1 MSAISKK
8 ALLEVT
14 AKPSG
19 EPDYIRSHGNA
30 GVGARLRRLSER
42 IDRES
47 NAVYAHLGLHF
58 EQRWMGVLML
68 LDERGEMTVGE
79 LAEALRITQP
89 SVSQTLRSLQAA
101 RIVADKADRRDSR
114 RRIQRLSPKG
124 LQFIEQV
131 RPVWVALMQ
140 TAGDLDREGIDLLT
154 PIDRIEKLLDQKSVL
169 ERALGYLNVADVRIK
184 KGATGLPQ

>member
-1 MSAISKK
+1 MTAVSKK
-8 ALLEVT
+8 ALPEPT
-14 AKPSG
+14 AKLSG

-68 LDERGEMTVGE
+68 LDERGEMTVGD

-101 RIVADKADRRDSR
+101 RIVSDKADPRDSR

-124 LQFIEQV
+124 LQFVEQV

-140 TAGDLDREGIDLLT
+140 TARDLDREGIDLLT
-154 PIDRIEKLLDQKSVL
+154 PIDRIEKILDQKSVL
-169 ERALGYLNVADVRIK
+169 ERALGYLEEAEGRIK
-184 KGATGLPQ
+184 GLASGLRR